1 MPPNISLPTLP
12 LPLKVEAD
20 EMEDAEQRLP
30 TSQSNGQTM
39 QSLSAS
45 GVPVSEENSRRPDL
59 TNTTLIANARSNVPL
74 LIQVRS
80 SFLWS
85 YFGDLIKMP
94 QLPLLSRI
102 FARNVLSRLVTWPI
116 SLIFPPWI
124 CAGRLNH
131 RTGFSIRLSDWS
143 VSRKFTEEIFSW

>member
-85 YFGDLIKMP
+85 YFIELIKMLLFP
-94 QLPLLSRI
+94 ILSRI
-102 FARNVLSRLVTWPI
+102 FARHWAYQVNYQLII
-116 SLIFPPWI
+116 SSMNLWLADKIY
-124 CAGRLNH
+124 
-131 RTGFSIRLSDWS
+131 RT
-143 VSRKFTEEIFSW
+143 KFTIWLSVNSCRLILPMTVNL

>member
-12 LPLKVEAD
+12 LPLKIEAD

-45 GVPVSEENSRRPDL
+45 GVPVGEENSRRPDL

-80 SFLWS
+80 SFLLS
-85 YFGDLIKMP
+85 YFSDL
-94 QLPLLSRI
+94 
-102 FARNVLSRLVTWPI
+102 
-116 SLIFPPWI
+116 
-124 CAGRLNH
+124 
-131 RTGFSIRLSDWS
+131 
-143 VSRKFTEEIFSW
+143 VSKCPNYH